1 MFFSVVYNDGFAVQ
15 DNLNKAYA
23 VVEGNRQVAIKMVES
38 YDLGYVYG
46 CNQYAKRCLDAGYVT
61 LSPFPT
67 LEMLLSGGGVYVDPT
82 PRRKLTYIA
91 DRVHSNG
98 MPKRF
103 FSLVTPFGFGYF
115 DEVRHIFSVVQR
127 LEGMYL
133 EAQEHQSIDL
143 ARKKA
148 YYDYLWHQQ
157 RMVAY
162 LTDEIQIPENLAANE
177 FFCADRQPQMIS
189 LPF

>member
-1 MFFSVVYNDGFAVQ
+1 MFYSVIYNDGFAVL
-15 DNLNKAYA
+15 DTLNKAYA
-23 VVEGNRQVAIKMVES
+23 VVEGTRQIAIKMVES
-38 YDLGYVYG
+38 YELGYVYG
-46 CNQYAKRCLDAGYVT
+46 CNQYAKRYLDAGYKT

-67 LEMLLSGGGVYVDPT
+67 HDVLLSGGGVYFDPT
-82 PRRKLTYIA
+82 PRQRLAYIA

-115 DEVRHIFSVVQR
+115 DEVNHIFSVIQR
-127 LEGMYL
+127 LGGVYL
-133 EAQEHQSIDL
+133 EVQEHQSIDL

-162 LTDEIQIPENLAANE
+162 LTDGIQIPENLVVNE